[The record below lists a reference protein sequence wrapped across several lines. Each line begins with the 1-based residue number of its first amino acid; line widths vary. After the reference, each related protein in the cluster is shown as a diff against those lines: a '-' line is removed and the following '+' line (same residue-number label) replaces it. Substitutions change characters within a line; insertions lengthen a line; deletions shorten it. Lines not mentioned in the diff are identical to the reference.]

1 MSDISLRGGRTTIHS
16 NHAYDDAGGEKCQY
30 QGQQK
35 PSVPGFHAAAV
46 EPMTAVQVVD
56 RLRWWRTRRLREH
69 PIPVDHVVLRGS
81 YSNYSSFGNRPLAP
95 DVSRLLQKART
106 VRAQYLRA
114 QQQQQQEAQ
123 RQRRQGS
130 SLPLVPT
137 ARASVFSA
145 STERQGSGAR
155 ETERATSCVATEEE
169 DRHSELQHRQSREVN
184 EEVERLDNKRSGV
197 AVARSPRSPRP
208 LSEEAIGCLGES
220 AMQRDL
226 SSARIAC
233 TPLSAP
239 GSVGTSSP
247 LFRAAAGSAQALDGP
262 SRASCAPSEQQ
273 ARAAERLITLFR
285 QRAASAPLRSRRHWH
300 DAGYLDIAS
309 RELSGEASLQLDWGC
324 ADATELHHGRMARA
338 LTSDE
343 ITDAPRAPGAA
354 EAVVVLHHAPRL
366 ILYEKGLNPKAALR
380 AARISSDAL
389 EGLNDTAA
397 ESSADIFAM
406 SNLPLCAFERFFY
419 QQQLRGLAEPR
430 QLHASAPRSA
440 PLPAAAD
447 ADENSTGAP
456 ERDAAS
462 ALTGAVAVGEFSAD
476 EDAMINGDGAFFF
489 GAPLTAMLAR
499 SKKTAAAPSLVAA
512 AARRREP
519 GDAAARQAAPHRN
532 RGRCGGSN
540 RRRKG
545 GRAVLRAVSVPI
557 LPAVYR
563 GGCPQMAT
571 AASHRHGSPG
581 ALPQRQRPQVAN
593 RPSLSL
599 PAGLR
604 SGTVPQEGAH
614 LCLRVDD
621 LQDVYVFNPIVD
633 MIGKGAFS
641 KVYAAIPILRGS
653 EGLRRFASPLLG
665 GQAGAYGS
673 DEHGASGPQEG
684 GRPAS
689 LAKRANPM
697 QQILSSPGLHVDSA
711 TGTTV
716 GGTVGALTDDVT
728 KHTPHTQPPA
738 TPLRSVPVVA
748 LKIIPRKARREPKA
762 APGALANVP
771 LTAAAV
777 AGSAASNAQQA
788 GQNDD
793 SVRRE
798 LVEIEREVSI
808 LRRLHHTGCSQFFE
822 AIRTPD
828 AFVIAM
834 RVFPGSMD
842 AQHYLSRYGAPS
854 EARAALLL
862 FQLVATVQ
870 YLHTNFGLIHRDI
883 KLENILLSEAD
894 AAVPDARIREVL
906 GASIHKS
913 DTAVLM
919 AEDVGGRQGCASAAT
934 RAENRSGAQLCY
946 STLSHNVARLLRV
959 TLIDFGLAR
968 RTRPSAL
975 SPTTG
980 AARVRGAGVRHAS
993 LSTSITSP
1001 TNLASFPPT
1010 SASLASGSPL
1020 VHHNPHSNSYSG
1032 GLGSPATLSAGGAAT
1047 LANGGNNAGSGHAS
1061 VKQAPSRPPVLSRSS
1076 SSVVGS
1082 SATRLGPGGAGISG
1096 VERSTSRVGMP
1107 SPMPS
1112 TANMFTRFLDL
1123 EEEMDEDENGGGGA
1137 LGASIVAAN
1146 TVVKAGGVSR
1156 GSRQAMSDGDDD
1168 SGAFSTDVSAS
1179 ETDFESEGGSA
1190 TETKDDAQDE
1200 EVCGGPGPA
1209 QEHRARPALLSP
1221 IVLTTQPPAQPEAA
1235 MVAPPPPPPT
1245 ISFPTGATAAIPD
1258 HFNAANNANSC
1269 KTNGPAPGGAGLRN
1283 RGASCTHTS
1292 LHQLPSAPL
1301 GAATSL
1307 HSAPDDSEA
1316 TLLLTPCGTEKYL
1329 PPEVLSWILEHGW
1342 VRRSTTVGLA
1352 RAMDLYPI
1360 GIVAY
1365 VLLSGC
1371 FPFNASS
1378 RTTLL
1383 QQQQRVPRCN
1393 SARWAG
1399 VSSAAISFVQ
1409 RLLEPNPRKRMTAKE
1424 ALEHPFLQEA
1434 RQLAEKLSLVPHGE
1448 GEELPHPST
1457 WRDGSHTGNHHHHST
1472 GSTGRHL
1479 EDNTNMQAWL
1489 HWASSAA
1496 PTASTPVTNL
1506 ARSAPLSTHIDH
1518 MRSAAPDE
1526 RASAHPNA
1534 VVSLAGHG
1542 DQRRHAAGA
1551 HGLATANAAS
1561 ELSKSSGACHN
1572 GCSEG
1577 PALLRRVEGGTA
1589 RTETRA
1595 NSGCNLSGSTGRCRD
1610 SDEHEDD
1617 DMATSMSNDI
1627 LDEAPP
1633 PLRVGKE
1640 SPRPPEPPAAV
1651 TPGSTAP
1658 AAAPLV
1664 RVASID
1670 LSAASSLAA
1679 PPLKLSPCA
1688 TSHPITSRASASA
1701 DGECAKRVALL
1712 ETAAAT
1718 ATSSAPELASR
1729 SKDAATV
1736 NRDVSRLPA
1745 AMIVTTRTAE
1755 GGGDDLFESLYNN
1768 IMFSD

>member
-16 NHAYDDAGGEKCQY
+16 NHAYDDAGGEECRH

-35 PSVPGFHAAAV
+35 PSVPGFHAATA

-95 DVSRLLQKART
+95 GVSRLLQKARS

-114 QQQQQQEAQ
+114 EQQQQQEAQ

-130 SLPLVPT
+130 SLLMVST
-137 ARASVFSA
+137 ARSSVFSA

-155 ETERATSCVATEEE
+155 ETERATSCVVTEEE
-169 DRHSELQHRQSREVN
+169 DRHSERQHRQAREVN
-184 EEVERLDNKRSGV
+184 EEVERLDNKRSGG
-197 AVARSPRSPRP
+197 AVARSPRP
-208 LSEEAIGCLGES
+208 LSEEAVGCLGEP

-226 SSARIAC
+226 SSARIAR
-233 TPLSAP
+233 TPISAP
-239 GSVGTSSP
+239 GSVGTSLP
-247 LFRAAAGSAQALDGP
+247 LFRAAAGSVQALDEP
-262 SRASCAPSEQQ
+262 SRALCAPSEQE

-324 ADATELHHGRMARA
+324 ADATELQHGRMARA
-338 LTSDE
+338 PTSDE
-343 ITDAPRAPGAA
+343 ITDVPRAAGAA

-430 QLHASAPRSA
+430 PA
-440 PLPAAAD
+440 PLPASAD

-476 EDAMINGDGAFFF
+476 ENAMTNGDGAFFF
-489 GAPLTAMLAR
+489 GAPLTAIPAR
-499 SKKTAAAPSLVAA
+499 SKKTAAAPSLVATG
-512 AARRREP
+512 ARRREP

-540 RRRKG
+540 RRRRG
-545 GRAVLRAVSVPI
+545 GRAMLRAVSVPI
-557 LPAVYR
+557 LPPVYR

-571 AASHRHGSPG
+571 AASHRHSNPE
-581 ALPQRQRPQVAN
+581 ALPQRQRPQAAN
-593 RPSLSL
+593 GPSSSL

-604 SGTVPQEGAH
+604 SGMVPQEGAH

-641 KVYAAIPILRGS
+641 KVYAAIPILRGR

-673 DEHGASGPQEG
+673 DEHGTSGPREG

-689 LAKRANPM
+689 LTRRASSM
-697 QQILSSPGLHVDSA
+697 QQILSSPGLRVDPA

-716 GGTVGALTDDVT
+716 GGTVGALTDDVP
-728 KHTPHTQPPA
+728 KHTPHTQPLA

-748 LKIIPRKARREPKA
+748 LKIIPRKARRKPKA
-762 APGALANVP
+762 APDAFANVP

-777 AGSAASNAQQA
+777 AGSNASNAQQA

-793 SVRRE
+793 SSVRRE

-834 RVFPGSMD
+834 RIFPGSMD

-913 DTAVLM
+913 DTASLM
-919 AEDVGGRQGCASAAT
+919 AEDEGGRQGCASATTPAG
-934 RAENRSGAQLCY
+934 NRSGAQLRY

-980 AARVRGAGVRHAS
+980 AARVRGVGVRRAS

-1010 SASLASGSPL
+1010 SASLAAGSPL

-1032 GLGSPATLSAGGAAT
+1032 ALVSPATASAGGAAGAVT
-1047 LANGGNNAGSGHAS
+1047 LANGGSNAGSGHAS
-1061 VKQAPSRPPVLSRSS
+1061 AKQAPSRPPVLSPSS

-1137 LGASIVAAN
+1137 PGASIVAAN
-1146 TVVKAGGVSR
+1146 TVVKAGGLSR

-1190 TETKDDAQDE
+1190 TDAKDDTQDE
-1200 EVCGGPGPA
+1200 EVCGGSGPA
-1209 QEHRARPALLSP
+1209 QEHLARPALLSP
-1221 IVLTTQPPAQPEAA
+1221 IVLTAQPHAQPDTA

-1245 ISFPTGATAAIPD
+1245 ISLPTGAAAAIPD
-1258 HFNAANNANSC
+1258 PFNAANNADSC
-1269 KTNGPAPGGAGLRN
+1269 KTNGPVPGGAALRN

-1307 HSAPDDSEA
+1307 HSAPDDTDA

-1329 PPEVLSWILEHGW
+1329 PPEALSWILEHGW

-1378 RTTLL
+1378 RATLL

-1399 VSSAAISFVQ
+1399 VSSAAISLVQ

-1457 WRDGSHTGNHHHHST
+1457 WRDGSHSGIHHNHST
-1472 GSTGRHL
+1472 GSTGCHL
-1479 EDNTNMQAWL
+1479 EDNTNMQALL
-1489 HWASSAA
+1489 HWASNTA
-1496 PTASTPVTNL
+1496 PMASTPATNV
-1506 ARSAPLSTHIDH
+1506 AHSAPLSTHIDH
-1518 MRSAAPDE
+1518 VRSAAPDE
-1526 RASAHPNA
+1526 RALAHPNTT
-1534 VVSLAGHG
+1534 VSLAVHG
-1542 DQRRHAAGA
+1542 DPRRHAAGA
-1551 HGLATANAAS
+1551 HGLATTNAAS
-1561 ELSKSSGACHN
+1561 ELVKSSGACHN
-1572 GCSEG
+1572 GGSEG
-1577 PALLRRVEGGTA
+1577 PALLHRGEGGTA
-1589 RTETRA
+1589 QTETSA
-1595 NSGCNLSGSTGRCRD
+1595 NSGCNLSDLTRRRCD
-1610 SDEHEDD
+1610 SGEHEDD
-1617 DMATSMSNDI
+1617 DMTTSMTKDI
-1627 LDEAPP
+1627 LDEASP

-1640 SPRPPEPPAAV
+1640 TPRPPEPPVAK
-1651 TPGSTAP
+1651 
-1658 AAAPLV
+1658 
-1664 RVASID
+1664 VASIG

-1679 PPLKLSPCA
+1679 PPLKLSPCGA
-1688 TSHPITSRASASA
+1688 SHPIASRASASA

-1712 ETAAAT
+1712 EAAAAT
-1718 ATSSAPELASR
+1718 ATSSAPELAPR
-1729 SKDAATV
+1729 NKDATTA

-1745 AMIVTTRTAE
+1745 ATTATTRNDK
-1755 GGGDDLFESLYNN
+1755 GGGDDLFESLYND

>member
-1 MSDISLRGGRTTIHS
+1 MSDISLRGGHTTIHS
-16 NHAYDDAGGEKCQY
+16 NHAYDDAGGEECRH

-35 PSVPGFHAAAV
+35 PSVPGLHAAAA

-114 QQQQQQEAQ
+114 QQQQEAQ

-130 SLPLVPT
+130 SLLMVPT
-137 ARASVFSA
+137 ARPSVFSA

-155 ETERATSCVATEEE
+155 ETERATSCVAAEEE
-169 DRHSELQHRQSREVN
+169 DRHSERQHRQAREVN
-184 EEVERLDNKRSGV
+184 EEVERLDNKRSSV

-208 LSEEAIGCLGES
+208 LSEEVIACLGEP

-239 GSVGTSSP
+239 GSVGTSLP
-247 LFRAAAGSAQALDGP
+247 LFRAAAGSARAFDGP
-262 SRASCAPSEQQ
+262 SRASCAPSEQE

-285 QRAASAPLRSRRHWH
+285 QRATSAPLRSRRHWH
-300 DAGYLDIAS
+300 DAGYLDNAS
-309 RELSGEASLQLDWGC
+309 RELCGEASLQLDWGC
-324 ADATELHHGRMARA
+324 ANATERHHGRMARA

-343 ITDAPRAPGAA
+343 ITDVPRASGAA

-380 AARISSDAL
+380 AACISSDAL

-397 ESSADIFAM
+397 ENSADIFAM
-406 SNLPLCAFERFFY
+406 SSLPLCAFERFFY
-419 QQQLRGLAEPR
+419 QQQLRGLTESRPV
-430 QLHASAPRSA
+430 

-447 ADENSTGAP
+447 ADENSTDAP
-456 ERDAAS
+456 ARDAAS

-476 EDAMINGDGAFFF
+476 EDAMMNGDGAFFF
-489 GAPLTAMLAR
+489 GAPLTAILAR

-512 AARRREP
+512 GARRREP

-545 GRAVLRAVSVPI
+545 GRAMLRAVSVPI
-557 LPAVYR
+557 LPPVYR

-581 ALPQRQRPQVAN
+581 ALPQRQRPQAAN
-593 RPSLSL
+593 RLSSL

-604 SGTVPQEGAH
+604 SGTVPQESAH

-673 DEHGASGPQEG
+673 DEHGASGRREG

-689 LAKRANPM
+689 LARRASPM
-697 QQILSSPGLHVDSA
+697 QQILSSPGLHVDPA
-711 TGTTV
+711 AGATV
-716 GGTVGALTDDVT
+716 GGTVGALTDDVP

-738 TPLRSVPVVA
+738 TPLRSAPVVA
-748 LKIIPRKARREPKA
+748 LKIIPRKARRKSKA
-762 APGALANVP
+762 AQDLFTNAP

-793 SVRRE
+793 NSVRRE

-894 AAVPDARIREVL
+894 ASVPDARIREVL

-913 DTAVLM
+913 DTTALM
-919 AEDVGGRQGCASAAT
+919 AEDECGRQGCTSAT
-934 RAENRSGAQLCY
+934 TSAENRSGAQLCY

-993 LSTSITSP
+993 LNTSITSP

-1010 SASLASGSPL
+1010 SASLAAGSPL

-1032 GLGSPATLSAGGAAT
+1032 GLGSPATLSAGGAAGVAT
-1047 LANGGNNAGSGHAS
+1047 LANGGNSTGSGHAS
-1061 VKQAPSRPPVLSRSS
+1061 AKQAPSRPPVLSRSS

-1137 LGASIVAAN
+1137 PGASIVAAN
-1146 TVVKAGGVSR
+1146 TVMKAGGLSR

-1190 TETKDDAQDE
+1190 TETKDDTQDE

-1221 IVLTTQPPAQPEAA
+1221 IVLTAQPHAQPEAA

-1245 ISFPTGATAAIPD
+1245 ISLPTGAAAAIPD

-1269 KTNGPAPGGAGLRN
+1269 KTNGPVPGGAALRN
-1283 RGASCTHTS
+1283 RGPSRTHTS

-1307 HSAPDDSEA
+1307 HSAPDDTDA

-1378 RTTLL
+1378 RATLL

-1399 VSSAAISFVQ
+1399 ISSAAISFVQ

-1424 ALEHPFLQEA
+1424 ALGHPFLQEA

-1457 WRDGSHTGNHHHHST
+1457 WRDVSHSGNHHHHST

-1496 PTASTPVTNL
+1496 PTASTPATNV

-1518 MRSAAPDE
+1518 MRSATPDE
-1526 RASAHPNA
+1526 RASAHPNTA
-1534 VVSLAGHG
+1534 LSLAAHG

-1551 HGLATANAAS
+1551 HGLATTNAAS
-1561 ELSKSSGACHN
+1561 ELSKSSGVCHN
-1572 GCSEG
+1572 GGSEM
-1577 PALLRRVEGGTA
+1577 PALLRRGEGGTA
-1589 RTETRA
+1589 RTETSA
-1595 NSGCNLSGSTGRCRD
+1595 NSGCNLSGSTGRRRD
-1610 SDEHEDD
+1610 SDEHEVDA
-1617 DMATSMSNDI
+1617 MTTSMTNDV

-1633 PLRVGKE
+1633 LPRVGKE

-1658 AAAPLV
+1658 AAAPLAG
-1664 RVASID
+1664 VASID
-1670 LSAASSLAA
+1670 VSAASLAA

-1688 TSHPITSRASASA
+1688 TSHPITSRSSASA
-1701 DGECAKRVALL
+1701 GGECTKRVGLL
-1712 ETAAAT
+1712 EAAAAI
-1718 ATSSAPELASR
+1718 ATSSAPELAPR
-1729 SKDAATV
+1729 NKDAAAA

-1745 AMIVTTRTAE
+1745 ATTATTRTAE
-1755 GGGDDLFESLYNN
+1755 GGGDDLFESLYND